1 MDDSIRKDVMR
12 KVMWRL
18 VPFTMLL
25 YLINILDRVNIGYAA
40 LQMNK
45 ELSILPAAFGAL
57 AAAFFIGYF
66 FFEVPSNMILERVGS
81 SKWIARIMVTW
92 GIATSLVFFAHAYWH
107 LYVLRLLLGI
117 MEAGFF
123 PGIIF
128 YFTLWFPA
136 KERALVTS
144 LFFVGANLAFIVGAP
159 LATTIMEYIK
169 WFGISGW
176 RWVFMLEGLLAV
188 IIGVITWYYLTDKP
202 QDAKWLSQQQKD
214 WLVAKLESERTK
226 NKVQEIS
233 LAKSF
238 ASIRVWHL
246 AAIYFFFQ
254 IGSQVIQFWM
264 PQIVKGFSAT
274 FGITMVGY
282 ILIIPPLVA
291 SIVMIF
297 WGRHSDKSGERKYHS
312 IGAILLCVVGAL
324 LAALS
329 TNLVVRITGMVL
341 IQTGSGCFYGPFWSL
356 PAVYLTGMG
365 AAVGIAIINSCSS
378 AAGFFGNMAV
388 GKITG
393 AFGSNAALVFLA
405 GSFIIA
411 ILLILIM
418 RMRDVAL
425 EADTKKQV

>member
-1 MDDSIRKDVMR
+1 
-12 KVMWRL
+12 
-18 VPFTMLL
+18 MLL

>member
-1 MDDSIRKDVMR
+1 
-12 KVMWRL
+12 
-18 VPFTMLL
+18 
-25 YLINILDRVNIGYAA
+25 
-40 LQMNK
+40 
-45 ELSILPAAFGAL
+45 
-57 AAAFFIGYF
+57 
-66 FFEVPSNMILERVGS
+66 
-81 SKWIARIMVTW
+81 
-92 GIATSLVFFAHAYWH
+92 
-107 LYVLRLLLGI
+107 
-117 MEAGFF
+117 
-123 PGIIF
+123 
-128 YFTLWFPA
+128 
-136 KERALVTS
+136 
-144 LFFVGANLAFIVGAP
+144 
-159 LATTIMEYIK
+159 
-169 WFGISGW
+169 
-176 RWVFMLEGLLAV
+176 MLEGLLAV

>member
-1 MDDSIRKDVMR
+1 MR
-12 KVMWRL
+12 KVIWRL

-92 GIATSLVFFAHAYWH
+92 GIVTSLVFFAQAYWH
-107 LYVLRLLLGI
+107 LYVLRLILGI

-144 LFFVGANLAFIVGAP
+144 LFFVGANLAFIIGAP

-169 WFGISGW
+169 WFGMSGW

-188 IIGVITWYYLTDKP
+188 IIGVITWFYLTDKP
-202 QDAKWLSQQQKD
+202 QDAKWLTQQQKD
-214 WLVAKLESERTK
+214 WLIAKLESERAK

-254 IGSQVIQFWM
+254 IGSQAVQFWM

-274 FGITMVGY
+274 FGNMFVGY
-282 ILIIPPLVA
+282 ILMIPPIVA

-312 IGAILLCVVGAL
+312 VFAILLCVVGAL

-329 TNLVVRITGMVL
+329 TNIVVRIAGMVL
-341 IQTGSGCFYGPFWSL
+341 IQTGAGAFYGPFWSL

-388 GKITG
+388 GRITG
-393 AFGSNAALVFLA
+393 ALGPNAALVFLA
-405 GSFIIA
+405 GSFA
-411 ILLILIM
+411 LAVLLILVM